1 MLGTRE
7 NIDFNKLDWDQERFG
22 MACTGVPPLSEL
34 LGALEKLC
42 FDTGRCDYEKTS
54 KDLKDF
60 YLRLKE

>member
-7 NIDFNKLDWDQERFG
+7 DIDFLKPDWDQERFG
-22 MACTGVPPLSEL
+22 MACAGVPPLSDL

-54 KDLKDF
+54 KVMKDF
-60 YLRLKE
+60 YSRL